1 MAGEPRSS
9 TIGGSTRTTREPD
22 CPGWIPDCGRGR
34 LGPRVSTGRMRAGMS
49 ITRHFIA
56 TAAGVLHYAESG
68 EGAGVLFIH
77 QTPRS
82 WDEFREVLPL
92 VGRRR
97 RAIAMDTL
105 GFGDSDRPEGPDTIE
120 RYAQGVLALLDAIG
134 LERTSLV
141 GHHTGGVIAVEV
153 AATAPGRVQR
163 LVLSSTPLVDAEFR
177 RRHRGAPSIDSVVR
191 SRDGSHVLQLWRQR
205 QPHYPDGR
213 PDLLERFMVDA
224 LRAGDRAE
232 AGHTAVARYRMEE
245 RLPLLRCPVLLI
257 GAPEDPF
264 AYPHLARLA
273 ARIPSSRTI
282 EIPGGRIPLPDQ
294 CPEAFAAAVLGFLE
308 N

>member
-1 MAGEPRSS
+1 M
-9 TIGGSTRTTREPD
+9 RT
-22 CPGWIPDCGRGR
+22 
-34 LGPRVSTGRMRAGMS
+34 GMGIS
-49 ITRHFIA
+49 RHFVA
-56 TAAGVLHYAESG
+56 TRAGVLHYAESG
-68 EGAGVLFIH
+68 EGPAVLFLH

-134 LERTSLV
+134 LKRASLV

-153 AATAPGRVQR
+153 AATAPERVER

-177 RRHRGAPSIDSVVR
+177 RRHQGAPSIDGVAR
-191 SRDGSHVLQLWRQR
+191 SPDGSHVLQLWRQR

-213 PDLLERFMVDA
+213 PDLLERFLVDA
-224 LRAGDRAE
+224 LRAGERTE
-232 AGHTAVARYRMEE
+232 EGHAAVARYRMEE

-257 GAPEDPF
+257 GATEDPF
-264 AYPHLARLA
+264 AHPHLAQLA
-273 ARIPSSRTI
+273 ARIPGSRTT
-282 EIPGGRIPLPDQ
+282 EIRGGRIPLPDQ

-308 N
+308 D